1 MSSCPAESF
10 LYTIQSGDSL
20 WQIAQ
25 RFHITIPEIM
35 SLNPKI
41 DINNLYIG
49 QTLCIPQE
57 YTPYK
62 TPWQPAPL
70 CINKAEQTLSN
81 HMRML
86 WEQHVYWTRLLILSM
101 ALELPNTDLVANRL
115 LRNPKDFEAAL
126 KPLYGKDLAAKF
138 SELFTSHLTIAA
150 ELVKAA
156 KAGDSTAAAD
166 AEKRWYTNAT
176 QIATFLG
183 NINPYWSTQAWQKM
197 LYDHLAM
204 TKSEAVYFLTQK
216 YSDTIN
222 VFEKIEQQALV
233 MADMM
238 TQGIVKQFPE
248 YFV

>member
-1 MSSCPAESF
+1 MSSCPSGF
-10 LYTIQSGDSL
+10 LYTVRPGDSL

-25 RFHITIPEIM
+25 RFHTSIPEIVL
-35 SLNPKI
+35 LNPEL
-41 DINNLYIG
+41 DINNLSIG

-57 YTPYK
+57 YNPYK
-62 TPWQPAPL
+62 TPMQPVPF
-70 CINKAEQTLSN
+70 CISTTEQTLSN
-81 HMRML
+81 HLRML

-101 ALELPNTDLVANRL
+101 AFELPNTDPVANRL

-126 KPLYGKDLAAKF
+126 KRFYGEDLAAKF
-138 SELFTSHLTIAA
+138 SELFTSHLTIAV
-150 ELVKAA
+150 ELVKSA

-166 AEKRWYTNAT
+166 TEKRWYANAT

-183 NINPYWSTQAWQKM
+183 KINPYWSAQAWQKI

-216 YSDTIN
+216 YADTIN
-222 VFEKIEQQALV
+222 VFEKIEQEALI

-238 TQGIVKQFPE
+238 TQGIVKQFPK
-248 YFV
+248 YFI